1 MKTILLSEKY
11 EAKNNPQAKINNNI
25 DGNGPAK
32 TNRTN
37 HAHHF
42 PHTPPQGPKS
52 KRRQQKSLAVAKV
65 VSIYIYIEQIS
76 ANRRG

>member
-11 EAKNNPQAKINNNI
+11 EAKNNPQAKINNNNI

-42 PHTPPQGPKS
+42 PHTPRPKAQS
-52 KRRQQKSLAVAKV
+52 QSEGNKSPWQWQKL
-65 VSIYIYIEQIS
+65 
-76 ANRRG
+76 

>member
-11 EAKNNPQAKINNNI
+11 EAKNNPPAKINNNI
-25 DGNGPAK
+25 DNIGPAK
-32 TNRTN
+32 TNRT
-37 HAHHF
+37 
-42 PHTPPQGPKS
+42 TPTTFLTHPLPKAKS

-65 VSIYIYIEQIS
+65 VSIYIYIEHIS